1 VWTWH
6 GLVTYYTVFVIDLA
20 SRRVHI
26 LGSTPHPG
34 DLFMRQIVRLATA
47 ADDGVLVGHRVL
59 ICDRDRKW
67 SRAVRQG
74 FGDAGIRV
82 VLTRARPERE
92 CLRRA
97 IRARSRRNASIEWF
111 PWGSGIS
118 DAPSRSLSSTIIS
131 NGITKDSTIG

>member
-1 VWTWH
+1 
-6 GLVTYYTVFVIDLA
+6 LVTYYTVFVIDLA

-67 SRAVRQG
+67 SRAVRQR